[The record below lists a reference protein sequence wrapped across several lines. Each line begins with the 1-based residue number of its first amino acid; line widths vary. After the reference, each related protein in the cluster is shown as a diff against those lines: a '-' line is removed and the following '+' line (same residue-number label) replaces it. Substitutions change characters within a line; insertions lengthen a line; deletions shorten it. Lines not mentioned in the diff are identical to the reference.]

1 MNSSSNLFCGCATA
15 KASASAP
22 FQSLRKL
29 LSRALTLRTLVA
41 IMSIS
46 MLSVAIADSWLP
58 AKTISATSENAEWLI
73 RVEPGDSVG
82 NVFGFAGEPKGEY
95 AEATLFKY
103 DRGLENY
110 TKIIKYR
117 TRNPIAP
124 VDILVSNSGWLVALD
139 NWHNFGIG
147 TVVAT
152 YDSEGTLVRELN

>member
-1 MNSSSNLFCGCATA
+1 
-15 KASASAP
+15 
-22 FQSLRKL
+22 
-29 LSRALTLRTLVA
+29 
-41 IMSIS
+41 